1 MKMTMPTTAVEILK
15 QAYLYR
21 QDGFQSERFTELYLD
36 WCKATNYADTDGEN
50 FPVYVKVH
58 GEPARIR
65 SASSVSS
72 NTDTRARSRGTNRMM
87 MIKTGDDNSHCDTA
101 TVEKYR
107 RELMR
112 KLANGQT
119 TISQRCA

>member
-36 WCKATNYADTDGEN
+36 WCKATNYADTDGKS
-50 FPVYVKVH
+50 FRVYVKVH
-58 GEPARIR
+58 GEPARTR
-65 SASSVSS
+65 SASFVSA
-72 NTDTRARSRGTNRMM
+72 NPETRVRSRGTNRMM
-87 MIKTGDDNSHCDTA
+87 MRKTGDENSHCDAA

-107 RELMR
+107 REIMR
-112 KLANGQT
+112 KLVNGQST
-119 TISQRCA
+119 LSQCCA

>member
-1 MKMTMPTTAVEILK
+1 MKLAMTSKATEILK
-15 QAYLYR
+15 QACLYR
-21 QDGFQSERFTELYLD
+21 EDGFQSERFTELYLD

-50 FPVYVKVH
+50 FRVYVKVH

-65 SASSVSS
+65 SASFISS

-87 MIKTGDDNSHCDTA
+87 MTKKGDENSHCDTA

-112 KLANGQT
+112 KLANGQS